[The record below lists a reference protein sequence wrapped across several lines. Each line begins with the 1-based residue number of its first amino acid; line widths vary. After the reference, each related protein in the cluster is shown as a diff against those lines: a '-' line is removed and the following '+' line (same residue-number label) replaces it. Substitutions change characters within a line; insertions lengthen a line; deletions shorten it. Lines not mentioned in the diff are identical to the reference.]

1 MIECPQCQNEE
12 YVGAMFC
19 SDCGAPLHR
28 DNSEDRDSTLQ
39 TNKIAFPE
47 ELDQDYS
54 PFLKPLSPLHADL
67 PFPEPKEGIAKDTRV
82 QVIVPQSGKV
92 LPLTE
97 KHEYT
102 FGRVSGTQPVLPEID
117 LTAENAYILG
127 VSRLHATIR
136 LSEDY
141 VTITDLGSA
150 NGTWIN
156 GKVIRPHVPH
166 LISNGDTI
174 HLGKLLLKMR
184 IFD

>member
-12 YVGAMFC
+12 YVGALFC
-19 SDCGAPLHR
+19 SECGVPLHR
-28 DNSEDRDSTLQ
+28 DNTEDRDSTLQ

-47 ELDQDYS
+47 EVDKDYS
-54 PFLKPLSPLHADL
+54 PFLKPLGPVKADP
-67 PFPEPKEGIAKDTRV
+67 PFPESKEGITKDTRV
-82 QVIVPQSGKV
+82 QVIIPQSGKV
-92 LPLTE
+92 LLLAE

-102 FGRVSGTQPVLPEID
+102 LGRVSGTQPVLPDID

-136 LSEDY
+136 ISEDY

-156 GKVIRPHVPH
+156 GKVIRPHIPH
-166 LISNGDTI
+166 MISDDNI
-174 HLGKLLLKMR
+174 VHLGKLLLKLR
-184 IFD
+184 IFE

>member
-19 SDCGAPLHR
+19 SECGAPLR
-28 DNSEDRDSTLQ
+28 QDDTEDRDSTLQ
-39 TNKIAFPE
+39 TNKITFPE
-47 ELDQDYS
+47 EVDQDYS
-54 PFLKPLSPLHADL
+54 PFLKPLSPVKADL
-67 PFPEPKEGIAKDTRV
+67 PFPEPAKGIAKDTRV

-92 LPLTE
+92 YPLAE
-97 KHEYT
+97 QHEYT
-102 FGRVSGTQPVLPEID
+102 FGRVSGTQPVLPDID

-156 GKVIRPHVPH
+156 GKVIRPHVSH
-166 LISNGDTI
+166 LISDGDII
-174 HLGKLLLKMR
+174 HLGKLLLKLR
-184 IFD
+184 IFE